1 MMRGD
6 DHLENMARRAALT
19 GGFSAALG
27 LPLAAS
33 GAAFGRRS
41 AVRPDAAGDDTL
53 SLDQA
58 LRRYDTLREGSY
70 TVALEEASYR
80 LTGSGR
86 ALLTVQTG
94 TRLLGGALEGTC
106 FRVMPSATARAA
118 LSDDSPGGGE
128 GSAAKTELYNLTG
141 GGNPR
146 LAAVFD
152 LGTGRSVPFGTYGR
166 IDNLMARDAPNATAF
181 DLSTNIVVVGDLYSM
196 NTRDGLVTAD
206 GGSGCNVRSVY
217 PYGFSR
223 YGVRLGGL
231 GDNVLNGEGEAPTS
245 ADAVYIYGAR
255 SFIVGLGSHLLA
267 VAKGTTL
274 KRPFVIDTQ
283 LVGDWVLGP
292 WQFVRNDR
300 SQRYGDFDQPAY
312 SGRATAVGANTLT
325 DIRQDWELD
334 ELKGWAIRITSGPGT
349 DNWAEIAGNSRDTL
363 HLVAR
368 SWSGTGPVAEAAPSA
383 GSGYA
388 VAPALCRADGG
399 GFASSR
405 VLTLA
410 EAVMRALF
418 ARAIRAGS
426 LLVGAANAA
435 VPVTG
440 VLRASATVPRTT
452 LAPGTRSRIAVPG
465 AEVQE
470 GDFVTVS
477 ATAWREAGLG
487 VEADAARGQVLLYIE
502 NRTTRPLVVPAGEIG
517 LLITQTGQE

>member
-1 MMRGD
+1 V
-6 DHLENMARRAALT
+6 A
-19 GGFSAALG
+19 FG
-27 LPLAAS
+27 LPFAAS
-33 GAAFGRRS
+33 GGAAPLVSIRRN
-41 AVRPDAAGDDTL
+41 AVRPDAGGNDTL
-53 SLDQA
+53 SLDNA
-58 LRRYDTLREGSY
+58 LRRYDTAHEGSY
-70 TVALEEASYR
+70 TVVLEEASYR

-86 ALLTVQTG
+86 TLLTVQTG
-94 TRLLGGALEGTC
+94 TRLLGGALEGTRLC
-106 FRVMPSATARAA
+106 VAPSATARAV
-118 LSDDSPGGGE
+118 LSDDPPNGGE
-128 GSAAKTELYNLTG
+128 GSAAKTELYNLTIDG

-181 DLSTNIVVVGDLYSM
+181 NLSTNIAVVGDLYSM

-206 GGSGCNVRSVY
+206 GGSGCHVRSVY

-245 ADAVYIYGAR
+245 AEAVYIYGAR

-283 LVGDWVLGP
+283 LVGDWALGP

-300 SQRYGDFDQPAY
+300 TQRYGDFDQPAY
-312 SGRATAVGANTLT
+312 SGRATAVGANTLA
-325 DIRQDWELD
+325 DSRQDWELD

-363 HLVAR
+363 RLVAR
-368 SWSGTGPVAEAAPSA
+368 SWHGTGPTAEAAPSA
-383 GSGYA
+383 GSGYSI
-388 VAPALCRADGG
+388 APALCRAEGG

-410 EAVMRALF
+410 EAVVRALF
-418 ARAIRAGS
+418 ARTIRAGS
-426 LLVGAANAA
+426 VLIGSANAA

-440 VLRASATVPRTT
+440 VLRASTAVLGTT
-452 LAPGTRSRIAVPG
+452 LPPGTRSSIAVPVV
-465 AEVQE
+465 EVRE

-477 ATAWREAGLG
+477 AAAWREAGLG
-487 VEADAARGQVLLYIE
+487 IEADAVRGQILLYIE
-502 NRTTRPLVVPAGEIG
+502 NRTSRPLIVPAGEIG
-517 LLITQTGQE
+517 LLVTQTG